1 MSEPLP
7 AKANLELYR
16 GDTRVWTVV
25 IETNTG
31 TALAPVWQP
40 YDLTDHTLL
49 SQIRTDRNRTEPVVA
64 TFTTLATDAPNGVV
78 TLTLPSDQADLLGAD
93 GTKLWW
99 DFQTTRTSDAFRRTW
114 LAGVVK
120 VDGDGSDD

>member
-7 AKANLELYR
+7 AKASLELYR

-25 IETNTG
+25 IESKTG
-31 TALAPVWQP
+31 STSAPVWEP

-49 SQIRTDRNRTEPVVA
+49 AQIRTDRNRTQPAVA
-64 TFTTLATDAPNGVV
+64 AIAAVATDAINGVV
-78 TLTLPSDQADLLGAD
+78 TLTLTSAQADGLGAD

-99 DFQTTRTSDAFRRTW
+99 DFQTTRTSDGFRRTW

-120 VDGDGSDD
+120 VNGDGSDD